1 MLAATLTLAH
11 SGLKRM
17 STVLP
22 VQTAG
27 PLRPASPTQ
36 TTHPGLA
43 TLTLAA
49 IGVVYGDIG
58 TSPLYTIKEVFLP
71 ATGVALTAAN
81 LVGAVSAIFWALM
94 LVVTLKY
101 VLLVLRADNR
111 GEGGVLAL
119 TALASQAVAHQPAL
133 KHGLLLLGVAGA
145 TLFYGDSIITPAISV
160 LGAMEGLTV
169 VTPALTRYV
178 LPLSLGVLVGLFLL
192 QRHGTAAVG
201 RWFGPV
207 IVLWFATLAAT
218 GLWQISREPAIL
230 AALNPLRAW
239 DFLTQRGWGVLAAVG
254 AIVLA
259 LTGAEALYADMGH
272 FGRRP
277 IQWAWCSLVL
287 PALALNYLGQGALLM
302 REPSAIENP
311 FFRLFPAAL
320 VLPAV
325 LLATL
330 AAIIA
335 SQAVISGAYSLTRQA
350 MQLGF
355 LPRMAVR
362 HTSAQAEGQ
371 IYLPAVNALLLLGVL
386 GAVLGFGSSTALAGA
401 YGIAVTLTMLITT
414 LLSWFVLRRAWHL
427 PTPLALGA
435 TTFFLALDA
444 LLVAGCAIKFFD
456 GGWFPLVV
464 GGLLFGLM
472 WTWQRGRS
480 LLAHSQQ
487 RDGLALLPFLDSLHA
502 DTLPRSSRT
511 AVYPVAD
518 ASLVPQALLHNLK
531 HNQVLHAR
539 NVVLTVL
546 FQPQPWVAEDKR
558 LVLDDLGHGFWRVL
572 LHFGFMDLP
581 DVPRALAG
589 AASQGLVL
597 EPLDTSYF
605 LSRETVLPT
614 AQQATKPAAPADD
627 HSGPAMPAAL
637 KRLFAGMTQASGSA
651 AAFFNLP
658 DNAVVELG
666 ARVRI

>member
-1 MLAATLTLAH
+1 
-11 SGLKRM
+11 M
-17 STVLP
+17 STALP
-22 VQTAG
+22 VQAAD
-27 PLRPASPTQ
+27 PLQPPSATHNS
-36 TTHPGLA
+36 HPGMA
-43 TLTLAA
+43 ALTLAA

-71 ATGVALTAAN
+71 ATGVALNAAN
-81 LVGAVSAIFWALM
+81 LVGAISAIFWALM

-119 TALASQAVAHQPAL
+119 TALAAQAVAKQPAL
-133 KHGLLLLGVAGA
+133 QRGLLLLGVAGA

-169 VTPALTRYV
+169 ATPALTRYV
-178 LPLSLGVLVGLFLL
+178 LPLSLVVLVVLFVV

-207 IVLWFATLAAT
+207 IVLWFVTLAAT

-239 DFLTQRGWGVLAAVG
+239 DFLSQRGWGVLAAVG
-254 AIVLA
+254 AVALA

-277 IQWAWCSLVL
+277 IQWAWCGLVL
-287 PALALNYLGQGALLM
+287 PALALNDLGQGALLM
-302 REPSAIENP
+302 REPGAIENP

-371 IYLPAVNALLLLGVL
+371 IYLPAVNWLLLLGVL

-414 LLSWFVLRRAWHL
+414 LLSWFVLRRAWAL
-427 PTPLALGA
+427 PTPLALAA
-435 TTFFLALDA
+435 TAFFLAVDG
-444 LLVAGCAIKFFD
+444 LLAAGCAIKFFD

-464 GGLLFGLM
+464 GAVLFGLM

-480 LLAHSQQ
+480 LLALSQRQ
-487 RDGLALLPFLDSLHA
+487 DGLPLAPFITTLVTDSA
-502 DTLPRSSRT
+502 AGDGLPRSART

-518 ASLVPQALLHNLK
+518 ASLVPQALLHKLK

-539 NVVLTVL
+539 NVVLTVV
-546 FQPQPWVAEDKR
+546 FHPQPWVADTQR
-558 LVLDDLGHGFWRVL
+558 LELHALGHGFWRVL

-597 EPLDTSYF
+597 DAMETSYF
-605 LSRETVLPT
+605 LSRETVLTTANSPT
-614 AQQATKPAAPADD
+614 
-627 HSGPAMPAAL
+627 GM
-637 KRLFAGMTQASGSA
+637 RLFAGMSQATGSA
-651 AAFFNLP
+651 AGFFKLP

-666 ARVRI
+666 ARVRL